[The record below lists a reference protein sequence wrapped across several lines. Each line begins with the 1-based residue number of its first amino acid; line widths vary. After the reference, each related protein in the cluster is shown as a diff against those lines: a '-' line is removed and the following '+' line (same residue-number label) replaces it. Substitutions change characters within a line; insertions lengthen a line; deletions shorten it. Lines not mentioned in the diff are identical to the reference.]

1 MANKYSFDGNVGVLY
16 EDVTAL
22 ANAGTVTFDFS
33 PYEVAHFSVIS
44 ESATGEIRG
53 PSSSTFRVAVNR
65 TTKVATITNV
75 LGVAF
80 TGTYKLIGLF
90 Y

>member
-1 MANKYSFDGNVGVLY
+1 MSNKYSFDGNVGVLY

-22 ANAGTVTFDFS
+22 ADAKTVTFDFS

-44 ESATGEIRG
+44 ESAAGVIEV
-53 PSSSTFRVAVNR
+53 PSATTFTVAVNR
-65 TTKVATITNV
+65 TTKVATITNAS
-75 LGVAF
+75 GAAF
-80 TGTYKLIGLF
+80 TGSYKLIGLF

>member
-16 EDVTAL
+16 EDVVDL

-44 ESATGEIRG
+44 ESSTGVIEGPAAATF
-53 PSSSTFRVAVNR
+53 TVAVNR
-65 TTKVATITNV
+65 TTKVATITNAT
-75 LGVAF
+75 GAAF
-80 TGTYKLIGLF
+80 TGAYKLIGLF

>member
-22 ANAGTVTFDFS
+22 ESGGTVTFDFS

-44 ESATGEIRG
+44 ESATGDIRG
-53 PSSSTFRVAVNR
+53 PGSSTFRVTVNR
-65 TTKVATITNV
+65 TTKVATIKNESN
-75 LGVAF
+75 VAF